1 MKRAINGLSRRR
13 LQMKCEIDYARHDGD
28 DGKVVAVF
36 SLERNRPDDPEVW
49 HIISQKISC

>member
-1 MKRAINGLSRRR
+1 
-13 LQMKCEIDYARHDGD
+13 MKCEIDYARHDGD
-28 DGKVVAVF
+28 DGMVVAIF